1 MESIMNYK
9 SIADNDYAFLS
20 DAINKALEKQDA
32 PLRIPSLA
40 SEVCEKYLKHII
52 NEYCNP
58 ETDEE
63 MFSKEKILH
72 SHSLRNLLDY
82 IENAGFEVC
91 DEYRDGIIKID
102 GLYFNTRYPSEDF
115 HRTTIK
121 DIKDSLSAMNL
132 AKAYVE
138 KTESEIKG

>member
-1 MESIMNYK
+1 MESMMNYK

-20 DAINKALEKQDA
+20 DAITKALDKQDA

-52 NEYCNP
+52 NEYCHP
-58 ETDEE
+58 ESDEE
-63 MFSKEKILH
+63 MYAKEKILH

-82 IENAGFEVC
+82 IENAGFEVS
-91 DEYRDGIIKID
+91 EKTRDQIIIID

-115 HRTTIK
+115 HRTTLK
-121 DIKDSLSAMNL
+121 DIKDSMGAMNS

-138 KTESEIKG
+138 KIESEIIG

>member
-9 SIADNDYAFLS
+9 NIADNDYAFLS
-20 DAINKALEKQDA
+20 DAINKALEKQDT

-52 NEYCNP
+52 NEYCHP
-58 ETDEE
+58 ESDEE
-63 MFSKEKILH
+63 MYAKEKILH

-91 DEYRDGIIKID
+91 DETRDQIIIID
-102 GLYFNTRYPSEDF
+102 GLYFNTHYPSEDF